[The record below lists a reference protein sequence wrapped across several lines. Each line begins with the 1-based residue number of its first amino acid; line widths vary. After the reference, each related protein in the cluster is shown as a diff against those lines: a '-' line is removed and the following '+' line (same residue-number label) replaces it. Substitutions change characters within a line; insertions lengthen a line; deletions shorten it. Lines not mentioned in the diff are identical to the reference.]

1 MPKYRVRGS
10 KTAEFYIDVEAADP
24 DEAYDLAAADHV
36 QWFELEIDDPIE
48 PYEVE
53 LLDSPD
59 DYSIQLT
66 LDEEWPE
73 MKSGIITEGT
83 K

>member
-10 KTAEFYIDVEAADP
+10 KTQEFYLDVEAADP
-24 DEAYDLAAADHV
+24 DEAYDIAASDYKA
-36 QWFELEIDDPIE
+36 WFEVETDEAVE

-66 LDEEWPE
+66 LDEDWPDMGE
-73 MKSGIITEGT
+73 GIIIGGGN
-83 K
+83 

>member
-10 KTAEFYIDVEAADP
+10 KTQEFYIDLEAADP
-24 DEAYDLAAADHV
+24 DEAYDIADSGRK
-36 QWFELEIDDPIE
+36 QWFEAETDEAIE

-53 LLDSPD
+53 LLDSPN

-66 LDEEWPE
+66 LDEDWPDMHE
-73 MKSGIITEGT
+73 GVIIGGSN
-83 K
+83 